1 MSLISITR
9 KRGRDCEIQVRA
21 HSVASDLSTE
31 DGGSDLGPSPS
42 ELLVGSLG
50 ACIVMMVQRFCDR
63 HEYHDGDVAANM
75 TYELADSP
83 KRIGAITIDLEIPKD
98 VPEDKIAVIRRVA
111 EACPIHG
118 TLQNPPNMDM
128 EIFKA

>member
-9 KRGRDCEIQVRA
+9 RRGQDCEIQVRA
-21 HSVASDLSTE
+21 HSVISDLSKD
-31 DGGSDLGPSPS
+31 DGGSDQGPSPS
-42 ELLVGSLG
+42 ELLVSSLG
-50 ACIVMMVQRFCDR
+50 ACIVMMVQRYCDR
-63 HEYHDGDVAANM
+63 HEYRDGDVTANI
-75 TYELADSP
+75 TYELADNP
-83 KRIGAITIDLEIPKD
+83 KRISAITIDLEIPND

-118 TLQNPPNMDM
+118 TLLNTPELDM

>member
-9 KRGRDCEIQVRA
+9 KRGQDCEIQVRA
-21 HSVASDLSTE
+21 HSVTSDLSTD
-31 DGGSDLGPSPS
+31 DGGSDQGPSPS

-50 ACIVMMVQRFCDR
+50 ACIVMMVQRYCAR
-63 HEYHDGDVAANM
+63 HEYSDGDVTASM

-83 KRIGAITIDLEIPKD
+83 KRISAITIDLEVPKD
-98 VPEDKIAVIRRVA
+98 VPEDKIPVIQRVA

-118 TLQNPPNMDM
+118 TLQSAPEMDM